1 MNDELKILKYICK
14 SVESVYY
21 HRIVEILESGSL
33 SRQSLNRQSLHRHHF
48 TDRLFHR
55 QVPFTSPSPSPTLKK
70 CIEETKRTD
79 NVMNYVIDIVRE
91 RMNGDI

>member
-14 SVESVYY
+14 CLESVYY
-21 HRIVEILESGSL
+21 HRIVEILGSGSL
-33 SRQSLNRQSLHRHHF
+33 SRQSLHRHHF

-55 QVPFTSPSPSPTLKK
+55 QVPFTSPLPSPTLKK
-70 CIEETKRTD
+70 CIEEMKRTD